1 VLTKILITLVFI
13 ATNILSYNVG
23 YLQALSDF
31 YGQLREEIHWERDN
45 DIKPRKGPAATYL
58 ST

>member
-1 VLTKILITLVFI
+1 MLTKILLALVFI

-31 YGQLREEIHWERDN
+31 YNELREEIRYEHNRIQRKDN
-45 DIKPRKGPAATYL
+45 GPAVKQIT
-58 ST
+58 T

>member
-1 VLTKILITLVFI
+1 MLTKILLTLVFI

-31 YGQLREEIHWERDN
+31 YDQLREEIHYERHQLRN
-45 DIKPRKGPAATYL
+45 GPAVKQLT
-58 ST
+58 T